1 MARLNVLP
9 HYSAATHLTRARERD
24 LADLIEDLELAHDC
38 SRSHYIRAAIKAAA
52 DYLWQ
57 LRCELTSTSPAQGE

>member
-1 MARLNVLP
+1 MARLAL
-9 HYSAATHLTRARERD
+9 SSHLDRVRERD

-38 SRSHYIRAAIKAAA
+38 SRSHYIRGTIKAAA

-57 LRCELTSTSPAQGE
+57 FRCELCEQTDAPVQRKEK